1 MVGKNDSTFSSTL
14 GNMVE
19 KCATSRDVQMT
30 STTAVS
36 FVPERMVGIS
46 QIHLLVAILGP
57 VPYLQEPRY
66 WLNTSASLSVSF
78 QIQNPYPT
86 SLVFRS
92 DETHQ
97 G

>member
-1 MVGKNDSTFSSTL
+1 
-14 GNMVE
+14 
-19 KCATSRDVQMT
+19 MT

-36 FVPERMVGIS
+36 FVPEGMVGIS
-46 QIHLLVAILGP
+46 QIHLFLAILGP
-57 VPYLQEPRY
+57 VPYLQAVTWRRARY